1 MVCSFFHAG
10 DFKMPRIP
18 KPWYRKDRDA
28 WFVTIAGTR
37 YNLGSKKKEA
47 MARFYELMREPTFK
61 QVSSQSVVA
70 IADAFLDWL
79 KNARSARTYEWY
91 QYRLQW
97 FCQRYKELTVTDLRP
112 YHVQQWVDSYPDLS
126 QNSKRN
132 YYRTL
137 KRCIR
142 WAKQQGYI
150 QHNPIEDMQLPG
162 AEHREICVS
171 PEEFEQMLTFIHDPG
186 FIDLCRVTYDTG
198 CRPQEI
204 IALEARHVDLPRER
218 WVFPRSEAKGKKQP
232 RIVYMPSSAST
243 LIRTL
248 VKQYPTGTIFRNSR
262 GNPWITDAVNC
273 AFCRLREGMAKD
285 AMAKVG
291 TSLPD
296 QIELALSSRGK
307 GASTQKLTKSE
318 KRKLVNRIVERF
330 APKYSLYAL
339 RHSWATRALQS
350 GMDSLTVAILMGHND
365 PSTLSRVYQHL
376 DHNPEH
382 MLQQARK
389 AAGE

>member
-1 MVCSFFHAG
+1 
-10 DFKMPRIP
+10 MPRHP

-28 WFVTIAGTR
+28 WFVTIAGVR
-37 YNLGSKKKEA
+37 HNLGPKKKEA
-47 MARFYELMREPTFK
+47 MARFYKLMREPTLK

-97 FCQRYKELTVTDLRP
+97 FCQRYKDLLIADLRP

-137 KRCIR
+137 KRCVR

-162 AEHREICVS
+162 AEHREVCVS
-171 PEEFEQMLTFIHDPG
+171 QEDFDRMLSFVHDPG
-186 FIDLCRVTYDTG
+186 FINLCRVTYKTG

-204 IALEARHVDLPRER
+204 LALEARHVDLSLER
-218 WVFPRSEAKGKKQP
+218 WIFPRSEAKGKKQP
-232 RIVYMPSSAST
+232 RIVYMCSSVTT

-248 VKQYPTGTIFRNSR
+248 VKRHPTGPIFRNSR
-262 GNPWITDAVNC
+262 DNPWSTDAVNC
-273 AFCRLREGMAKD
+273 AFCRLRERMAKD
-285 AMAKVG
+285 AMKKIG
-291 TSLPD
+291 TSLPE
-296 QIELALSSRGK
+296 QIALALKSSG
-307 GASTQKLTKSE
+307 QDLTVKSMTPSQ
-318 KRKLVNRIVERF
+318 KRKLINRIVEKF

-339 RHSWATRALQS
+339 RHSWATRALQQS

-376 DHNPEH
+376 AHNPEH

-389 AAGE
+389 AAGEQS